1 MKTYKQFIFDSYN
14 ALKDR
19 DDIQE
24 LAPLAAIPAALK
36 LGGAA
41 LSAYS
46 AYQTAKKLKKG
57 DYKGAGIEALG
68 MIPAGGIASKGV
80 SKIPAVA
87 NLINKGNKAQ
97 RFAGKTIKA
106 TTGFAADS
114 ARLELPTE
122 RNKVINKG
130 IDKGIEMTT
139 NAVLGTGAAQAKN
152 SSTPVNSNTSQ
163 SSNSSTTQ
171 STAKKKEIDPKKLPG
186 AGLEIRTD
194 LSSPTMRTK
203 SQAEAEQGIEKD
215 KPAST
220 NVNTSAAQADA
231 QAKQRREAEAKKK
244 AEQALKKKNQE
255 LNDKLRPDFAMAG

>member
-1 MKTYKQFIFDSYN
+1 MKTYKQFIVDSYN
-14 ALKDR
+14 ALKDC

-46 AYQTAKKLKKG
+46 AYQTAQKLKKG
-57 DYKGAGIEALG
+57 DYKGAGVEALG
-68 MIPAGGIASKGV
+68 MIPAGGIAAKGV
-80 SKIPAVA
+80 SKLPAVA

-97 RFAGKTIKA
+97 QFAGKTIK
-106 TTGFAADS
+106 TTAGLAADS

-122 RNKVINKG
+122 RNKLINKG
-130 IDKGIEMTT
+130 IDKGVEMAT
-139 NAVLGTGAAQAKN
+139 NAVLGTDAAQAKN
-152 SSTPVNSNTSQ
+152 STAPANSNTSQ
-163 SSNSSTTQ
+163 SNQ
-171 STAKKKEIDPKKLPG
+171 STAKKKEFDPKKLPG
-186 AGLEIRTD
+186 AGIAIRTD

-231 QAKQRREAEAKKK
+231 QAKQRQKAEAKKK